1 MSKREKLLEK
11 IRNNPRA
18 VRFEDIDLL
27 LTQYNFIRRQPRS
40 GSSHYFYSFGFYHI
54 AVACHKPYVHFKGVK
69 EVLSVLDEI
78 YGH

>member
-27 LTQYNFIRRQPRS
+27 LTQYNFTRRQPRS
-40 GSSHYFYSFGFYHI
+40 GSSHYFYSFGSYNITI
-54 AVACHKPYVHFKGVK
+54 ARHKPYIHFKGVK
-69 EVLSVLDEI
+69 EVLNILDEI
-78 YGH
+78 HGH